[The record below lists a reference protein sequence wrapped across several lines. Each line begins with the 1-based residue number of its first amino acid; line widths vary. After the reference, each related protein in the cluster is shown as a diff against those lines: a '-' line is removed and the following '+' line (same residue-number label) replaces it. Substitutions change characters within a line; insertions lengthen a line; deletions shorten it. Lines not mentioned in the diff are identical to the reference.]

1 MVNVR
6 CIVYRTKKIENM
18 FPENQVTPA
27 GKDEPPSGP
36 SNKAMD
42 QNTTSLPLGFVNK
55 IETLVEVL
63 P

>member
-1 MVNVR
+1 
-6 CIVYRTKKIENM
+6 M

>member
-1 MVNVR
+1 
-6 CIVYRTKKIENM
+6 M

-27 GKDEPPSGP
+27 GEDEPPSRP